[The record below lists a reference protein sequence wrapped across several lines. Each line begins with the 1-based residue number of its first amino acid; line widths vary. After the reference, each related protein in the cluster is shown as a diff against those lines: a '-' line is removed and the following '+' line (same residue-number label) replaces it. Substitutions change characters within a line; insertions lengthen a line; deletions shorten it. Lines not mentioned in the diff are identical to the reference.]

1 MDAGPS
7 SQHLPT
13 EDSTT
18 PASPTTAGHGAL
30 YDKLLRTGWCPH
42 TIVIILKS
50 FSIET
55 AAHLFSLPR
64 MPPALRDHSECTQ
77 TRCTANDTQ
86 LAEGGTYNSAHWKS
100 CSGPDCAFLGPNP
113 QEVREI
119 IESGGIPLLSIN
131 KDDEG
136 LLQVGVVRATV
147 HSRFIAVSHV
157 WSGGLGNPH
166 DNSLPECQL
175 RRLFDMWPELTREGE
190 AFETFWPDHSPWHRQ
205 MLDLCREELA
215 DRGRFRASVWLGIL
229 FIIVLG
235 LPLGYCIF
243 AVRWAV
249 PQIKIRSRSLR
260 PAKILFWIDTIC
272 IPVGENYHPLKMQ
285 AINRMA
291 KTYADAQGI
300 VILDHELQQTKHKS
314 MTSFEIMGLLA
325 CSAWMSRCWTFQ
337 EAAFAK
343 YWLVQSKDGIWCPD
357 LVLLREDFSSG
368 RALAELRDF
377 FLSVPRLR
385 TEDGVRDFG
394 GKSFKSR
401 RNLFIYVWNAL
412 CNRSTTKREDL
423 ISIISNLLG
432 FRPAE
437 ILRIPEEN
445 RLPSLFCADDVLPL
459 TLLCRDRPY
468 LTNWSEASQW
478 LPSTIEEIPL
488 ARGGGMLW
496 RRADQENFFVFKF
509 GSYTSWNARLYFC
522 RTPGEHHPPTLSLL
536 DEDTGENLK
545 IYFQLADDMILL
557 PELDVCIIFFGFESY
572 SDSKIVSGACLGVRY
587 RGDGFRQLYYLCP
600 VECFISPSK
609 TQVDEVEGV
618 DVAAKVKR
626 EDLAGLT
633 EFAIEY
639 GK

>member
-1 MDAGPS
+1 
-7 SQHLPT
+7 
-13 EDSTT
+13 
-18 PASPTTAGHGAL
+18 
-30 YDKLLRTGWCPH
+30 
-42 TIVIILKS
+42 
-50 FSIET
+50 
-55 AAHLFSLPR
+55 
-64 MPPALRDHSECTQ
+64 
-77 TRCTANDTQ
+77 
-86 LAEGGTYNSAHWKS
+86 
-100 CSGPDCAFLGPNP
+100 
-113 QEVREI
+113 
-119 IESGGIPLLSIN
+119 
-131 KDDEG
+131 
-136 LLQVGVVRATV
+136 
-147 HSRFIAVSHV
+147 
-157 WSGGLGNPH
+157 
-166 DNSLPECQL
+166 
-175 RRLFDMWPELTREGE
+175 
-190 AFETFWPDHSPWHRQ
+190 
-205 MLDLCREELA
+205 
-215 DRGRFRASVWLGIL
+215 
-229 FIIVLG
+229 
-235 LPLGYCIF
+235 
-243 AVRWAV
+243 
-249 PQIKIRSRSLR
+249 
-260 PAKILFWIDTIC
+260 
-272 IPVGENYHPLKMQ
+272 
-285 AINRMA
+285 MA

-587 RGDGFRQLYYLCP
+587 SGDGFRQLYYLCP